1 MKKFFKIRDVQTFDE
16 MYDKQKKYFID
27 DLESKMDANSMSEQD
42 KKVIAAIKNRLD
54 YYQKA
59 YKRQFIVA

>member
-1 MKKFFKIRDVQTFDE
+1 MKVFDE
-16 MYDKQKKYFID
+16 MYNQQKKYFID
-27 DLESKMDANSMSEQD
+27 DLEAKMAANSMSEND

-54 YYQKA
+54 YYQAA